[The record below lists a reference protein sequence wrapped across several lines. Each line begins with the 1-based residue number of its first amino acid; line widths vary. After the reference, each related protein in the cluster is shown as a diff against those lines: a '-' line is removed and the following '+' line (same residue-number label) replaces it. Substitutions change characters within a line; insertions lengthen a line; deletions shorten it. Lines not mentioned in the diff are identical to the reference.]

1 MATIGERICSVRK
14 RRGLTQQGLADL
26 AGVSASL
33 IRKLEQDAR
42 RDVRLETL
50 RKIAAALKVPT
61 TSLMIRHWHYSEPA
75 DDQTLDLWGPVR
87 RTLYGLEG
95 PPSEAPTR
103 AGLGSALEAS
113 MPLWKQD
120 RYSQSAAMLPMMLRD
135 ANALIETDLSA
146 RHVRGRLLHLVGW
159 LMTQT
164 RQFDE
169 AEFSLSRAMDDMND
183 PLDAA
188 ATVSTH
194 CWLLLRQGRLDEAR
208 QMAMRWADDVEPRI
222 SRATPHQLSAWG
234 WLLLRSSAAAIRDN
248 RPGEAD
254 DTIRLARTAAVALGR
269 DLTPDEDFLRTF
281 GPLTVAMKRVENA
294 MIEDRPDRVLQLS
307 QTIPATG
314 LRPTSNNRNRHL
326 LDVAEAHRRM
336 HRHSEAF
343 DVLQGVRRDAP
354 EWITNQRYARDI
366 LQGIIGKRRALTDD
380 MRDLADFVRLE
391 Y

>member
-1 MATIGERICSVRK
+1 MATIGERIRSVRK

-42 RDVRLETL
+42 KDVRLETL
-50 RKIAAALKVPT
+50 RKVAVALKVPT
-61 TSLMIRHWHYSEPA
+61 TSLMARLDAEPA
-75 DDQTLDLWGPVR
+75 DEETLDLWAPVQR
-87 RTLYGLEG
+87 ALHGLDG
-95 PPSEAPTR
+95 QPTEAPTR
-103 AGLGSALEAS
+103 EGLGGALEAS

-120 RYSQSAAMLPMMLRD
+120 RYSQIAAMLPVMLRD
-135 ANALIETDLSA
+135 ADALVDVDLSQ

-169 AEFSLSRAMDDMND
+169 AEFALSRAMDDMND
-183 PLDAA
+183 SLDAA
-188 ATVSTH
+188 ATISTH

-208 QMAMRWADDVEPRI
+208 QMATRWADDVEPRI

-254 DTIRLARTAAVALGR
+254 DTIRLARTAAVAMGR
-269 DLTPDEDFLRTF
+269 DLTPGDDFLRTF
-281 GPLTVAMKRVENA
+281 GPVTVAMKRVENA
-294 MIEDRPDRVLQLS
+294 MIEDRPDKVLQLS
-307 QTIPATG
+307 QTIPLTD

-336 HRHSEAF
+336 HRQSEAF
-343 DVLQGVRRDAP
+343 EILQGVRHNAP
-354 EWITNQRYARDI
+354 EWMTNQSYARDI
-366 LQGIIGKRRALTDD
+366 LKGIIGRRRSLTDE
-380 MRDLADFVRLE
+380 MCDLADFVRLE

>member
-1 MATIGERICSVRK
+1 MATIGERVRSVRK

-42 RDVRLETL
+42 KDVRLETL
-50 RKIAAALKVPT
+50 RKVAVALKVPT
-61 TSLMIRHWHYSEPA
+61 TSLMARLDAEPA
-75 DDQTLDLWGPVR
+75 DEETLHQWAPVR
-87 RTLYGLEG
+87 RALYGLDG
-95 PPSEAPTR
+95 QPTEAPTPE
-103 AGLGSALEAS
+103 GLGDALGAS

-120 RYSQSAAMLPMMLRD
+120 RYGQIAAMLPVLLRD
-135 ANALIETDLSA
+135 ANALVEVDLSQ

-169 AEFSLSRAMDDMND
+169 AEFALSRAMDDMND
-183 PLDAA
+183 SLDAA
-188 ATVSTH
+188 ATISTH

-208 QMAMRWADDVEPRI
+208 QMATRWADDVEPRI

-234 WLLLRSSAAAIRDN
+234 WLLLRASAAAIRDN

-254 DTIRLARTAAVALGR
+254 DTIRLARTAAVAMGR
-269 DLTPDEDFLRTF
+269 DLTPGDDFLRTF
-281 GPLTVAMKRVENA
+281 GPVTVAMKRVENA
-294 MIEDRPDRVLQLS
+294 MIEDRPDKVLQLS
-307 QTIPATG
+307 QTIHLTD

-336 HRHSEAF
+336 HRQSEAF
-343 DVLQGVRRDAP
+343 EILQGVRHDAP
-354 EWITNQRYARDI
+354 EWMTNQSYARDI
-366 LQGIIGKRRALTDD
+366 LKGIIGRRRTLTDE
-380 MRDLADFVRLE
+380 MCDLADFVRLE

>member
-1 MATIGERICSVRK
+1 MAAIGERIRSVRK
-14 RRGLTQQGLADL
+14 RRGLTQQGLAEL

-50 RKIAAALKVPT
+50 RKIAVALKVPT
-61 TSLMIRHWHYSEPA
+61 TSLMIRHDAEPA
-75 DDQTLDLWGPVR
+75 DEQTLDLWGPVR
-87 RTLYGLEG
+87 RALYGLEG
-95 PPSEAPTR
+95 PSLEAPTR
-103 AGLGSALEAS
+103 EGLGSALEAS

-120 RYSQSAAMLPMMLRD
+120 RYSQIAAMLPVMLRD
-135 ANALIETDLSA
+135 ADALVDADLSA

-169 AEFSLSRAMDDMND
+169 AEFALSRAMDDMND

-194 CWLLLRQGRLDEAR
+194 CWLLLRQGRLNEAR
-208 QMAMRWADDVEPRI
+208 QMATQWADDVEPRI

-254 DTIRLARTAAVALGR
+254 DTIRLARTAAVAMGR

-281 GPLTVAMKRVENA
+281 GPITVAMKRVENS
-294 MIEDRPDRVLQLS
+294 MIEDRPDKVLQLS
-307 QTIPATG
+307 QTIPVTD

-343 DVLQGVRRDAP
+343 DILQGVRRDAP
-354 EWITNQRYARDI
+354 EWLTNQRYARDI
-366 LQGIIGKRRALTDD
+366 LKGIIGRRRTLTSE
-380 MRDLADFVRLE
+380 MRDFADFVRLD

>member
-1 MATIGERICSVRK
+1 MATIGERIRSVRK
-14 RRGLTQQGLADL
+14 RRGLSQRGLADL
-26 AGVSASL
+26 AGVSVSL

-42 RDVRLETL
+42 KDVRLETL
-50 RKIAAALKVPT
+50 RKIAVALKVPT
-61 TSLMIRHWHYSEPA
+61 TSLMIRLDAESA
-75 DDQTLDLWGPVR
+75 DEETLGLWAPVR
-87 RTLYGLEG
+87 RALYGLDG
-95 PPSEAPTR
+95 RPAEAPTR
-103 AGLGSALEAS
+103 EGLGEALAAS

-120 RYSQSAAMLPMMLRD
+120 RYAQLAALLPVMLRD
-135 ANALIETDLSA
+135 ADALMEMDLSA

-169 AEFSLSRAMDDMND
+169 AEFALSRAMDDMND
-183 PLDAA
+183 SLDAA
-188 ATVSTH
+188 ATISTH

-208 QMAMRWADDVEPRI
+208 WMATRWADDVEPRI

-254 DTIRLARTAAVALGR
+254 DTIRLARTAAVAMGR

-281 GPLTVAMKRVENA
+281 GPVTVAMKRVENA
-294 MIEDRPDRVLQLS
+294 MIEDRPDKVLQLS
-307 QTIPATG
+307 QTIPVTD

-336 HRHSEAF
+336 HRYGEAF
-343 DVLQGVRRDAP
+343 EILQGVRHDAP
-354 EWITNQRYARDI
+354 EWMTNQRYARDI
-366 LQGIIGKRRALTDD
+366 LKGIIGRRRTLTDE
-380 MRDLADFVRLE
+380 MCDLADFVRLE

>member
-1 MATIGERICSVRK
+1 MAPIGERIRSVRK

-42 RDVRLETL
+42 KDVRLETL
-50 RKIAAALKVPT
+50 RKVAVALKVPT
-61 TSLMIRHWHYSEPA
+61 TSLMARLDAESA
-75 DDQTLDLWGPVR
+75 DEETLDLWAPVR
-87 RTLYGLEG
+87 RALYGLDG
-95 PPSEAPTR
+95 QPTEAPTR
-103 AGLGSALEAS
+103 EGLGDALEAS

-120 RYSQSAAMLPMMLRD
+120 RYTQIAAMLPVMLRD
-135 ANALIETDLSA
+135 ADALIEMDLSQ

-169 AEFSLSRAMDDMND
+169 AEFALSRAMDDMND
-183 PLDAA
+183 SLDAA
-188 ATVSTH
+188 ATISTQ

-208 QMAMRWADDVEPRI
+208 QMATRWAEDVEPRI

-234 WLLLRSSAAAIRDN
+234 WLLLRASAAAIRDN

-254 DTIRLARTAAVALGR
+254 DTIRLARTAAVAMGR
-269 DLTPDEDFLRTF
+269 DLTPGEDFLRTF
-281 GPLTVAMKRVENA
+281 GPVTVAMKRVENA
-294 MIEDRPDRVLQLS
+294 MIEDRPDKVLQLS
-307 QTIPATG
+307 QAIPVTD

-336 HRHSEAF
+336 HRQGEAF
-343 DVLQGVRRDAP
+343 EILQGVRHDAP
-354 EWITNQRYARDI
+354 EWMTNQSYARDI
-366 LQGIIGKRRALTDD
+366 LKGIIGRRRTLTDE
-380 MRDLADFVRLE
+380 MRGLADFVRLE

>member
-1 MATIGERICSVRK
+1 MATIGERIRSVRK

-50 RKIAAALKVPT
+50 RKISVALKVPT
-61 TSLMIRHWHYSEPA
+61 TSLMIRHDAEPA
-75 DDQTLDLWGPVR
+75 DEQTLDLWGPVR
-87 RTLYGLEG
+87 RALYSLEG
-95 PPSEAPTR
+95 PPLEAPTR
-103 AGLGSALEAS
+103 EGLGSALESS

-120 RYSQSAAMLPMMLRD
+120 RYSQIATMLPMMLRD
-135 ANALIETDLSA
+135 ADALVEADLSA
-146 RHVRGRLLHLVGW
+146 RHVRGRLLHLTGW

-169 AEFSLSRAMDDMND
+169 AEFALSRAMDDMND

-188 ATVSTH
+188 ATISTH
-194 CWLLLRQGRLDEAR
+194 CWLLLRQGRLNEAR
-208 QMAMRWADDVEPRI
+208 QMATQWADDVEPRI
-222 SRATPHQLSAWG
+222 SRATPHHLSAWG

-254 DTIRLARTAAVALGR
+254 DTIRLARTAAVAMGR

-281 GPLTVAMKRVENA
+281 GPITVAMKRVENA
-294 MIEDRPDRVLQLS
+294 MIEDRPDKVLQLS
-307 QTIPATG
+307 QTIPITD

-343 DVLQGVRRDAP
+343 DILQGVRRDAP
-354 EWITNQRYARDI
+354 EWMTNQRYARDI
-366 LQGIIGKRRALTDD
+366 LKGIIGRRRTLTGE
-380 MRDLADFVRLE
+380 MRDLADFVRLN

>member
-1 MATIGERICSVRK
+1 MATIGERIRSVRK

-50 RKIAAALKVPT
+50 RKIAVALKVPT
-61 TSLMIRHWHYSEPA
+61 TSLMIRHHAEPA
-75 DDQTLDLWGPVR
+75 DEQTLDLWGPVR
-87 RTLYGLEG
+87 RALYGLER
-95 PPSEAPTR
+95 PPLDAPTR
-103 AGLGSALEAS
+103 EGLGSALEAS

-120 RYSQSAAMLPMMLRD
+120 RYSQIAAMLPVMLRD
-135 ANALIETDLSA
+135 ADALVEMDLSA

-169 AEFSLSRAMDDMND
+169 AEFALSRAMDDMND

-208 QMAMRWADDVEPRI
+208 QMATQWADDVEPRI

-248 RPGEAD
+248 RPDEAD
-254 DTIRLARTAAVALGR
+254 DTIRLARTAAVAMGR

-294 MIEDRPDRVLQLS
+294 MIEDRPDKVLQLS
-307 QTIPATG
+307 QAIPVTD

>member
-1 MATIGERICSVRK
+1 MATIGERIRSVRK

-42 RDVRLETL
+42 KDVRLETL
-50 RKIAAALKVPT
+50 RKVAVALKVPT
-61 TSLMIRHWHYSEPA
+61 TSLMARLDAESA
-75 DDQTLDLWGPVR
+75 DEETLDLWAPVR
-87 RTLYGLEG
+87 RALYGLDG
-95 PPSEAPTR
+95 QPTEAPTR
-103 AGLGSALEAS
+103 EGLGDALEAS

-120 RYSQSAAMLPMMLRD
+120 RYTQIAAVLPVLLRD
-135 ANALIETDLSA
+135 ADALVEGDLSQ

-169 AEFSLSRAMDDMND
+169 AEFALSRAMDDMND
-183 PLDAA
+183 SLDAA
-188 ATVSTH
+188 ATISTQ

-208 QMAMRWADDVEPRI
+208 QMATRWAEDVEPRI

-234 WLLLRSSAAAIRDN
+234 WLLLRASAAAIRDN
-248 RPGEAD
+248 RPGEAT
-254 DTIRLARTAAVALGR
+254 DTIRLARTAAVAMGR
-269 DLTPDEDFLRTF
+269 ELTPGDDFLRTF
-281 GPLTVAMKRVENA
+281 GPVTVAMKRVENA
-294 MIEDRPDRVLQLS
+294 MVEDRPDKVLQLS
-307 QTIPATG
+307 QTIPLTD

-336 HRHSEAF
+336 HRQSEAF
-343 DVLQGVRRDAP
+343 EILQSVRHDAP
-354 EWITNQRYARDI
+354 EWMASQSYARDI
-366 LQGIIGKRRALTDD
+366 LKGIIGRRRSLTDE
-380 MRDLADFVRLE
+380 MCDLADFVRLE

>member
-1 MATIGERICSVRK
+1 MATIGERIRSVRK

-50 RKIAAALKVPT
+50 RKIAVALKVPT
-61 TSLMIRHWHYSEPA
+61 TSFMARHDAESA
-75 DDQTLDLWGPVR
+75 DERTLDLWAPVR
-87 RTLYGLEG
+87 RALFGLDN
-95 PPSEAPTR
+95 PPSEAATQE
-103 AGLGSALEAS
+103 GLGSALEAS
-113 MPLWKQD
+113 MPLWRQD
-120 RYSQSAAMLPMMLRD
+120 RYSQVATMLPMMLRD
-135 ANALIETDLSA
+135 ADTLMTADLAA

-169 AEFSLSRAMDDMND
+169 AEFALSRAMDDMND

-208 QMAMRWADDVEPRI
+208 SMAAQWADDVEPRI
-222 SRATPHQLSAWG
+222 SRATLHQLSAWG

-254 DTIRLARTAAVALGR
+254 DTIRLARTAAVAMGR

-281 GPLTVAMKRVENA
+281 GPITVAMKRVENA
-294 MIEDRPDRVLQLS
+294 MIEDRPDKVLQLS
-307 QTIPATG
+307 QTIPATD

-336 HRHSEAF
+336 DRHSEAF
-343 DVLQGVRRDAP
+343 DILRGVRRDAP
-354 EWITNQRYARDI
+354 EWMTNQRYARDI
-366 LQGIIGKRRALTDD
+366 LKGIIGRRRTLTGE